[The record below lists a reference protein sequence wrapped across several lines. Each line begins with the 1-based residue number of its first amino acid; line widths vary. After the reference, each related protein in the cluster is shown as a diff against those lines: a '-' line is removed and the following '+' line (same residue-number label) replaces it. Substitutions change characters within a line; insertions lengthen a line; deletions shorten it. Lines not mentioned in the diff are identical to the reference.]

1 MDVSRR
7 RLPHLYAV
15 GQPLFVFPK
24 EQLTSGQAVARLVQS
39 IRFSGER
46 GKPFWQDESYDHVV
60 RNREEFHRIGRYIIN
75 NPVRAGLAPDPQQFP
90 WSSAAAQ

>member
-46 GKPFWQDESYDHVV
+46 GKPFWQDESY
-60 RNREEFHRIGRYIIN
+60 RIGRYIIN